1 MRKALYFLFLLLV
14 GLAFGCNQ
22 GTKHPQAD
30 LINKNSTEALTDSA
44 ILQLADSIDKNQQQ
58 MEKYYSLVYQT
69 KNEHT
74 YVERFTWNGIP
85 QLLIEHIKN
94 EGLSSITRKYYF
106 KDNDL
111 ILIKENR
118 MLMKSDG
125 STFDDKRTYLRNNIS
140 FKQDART
147 GHSLA
152 ELQRMSFADTKQSK
166 MSNNT
171 DDYTK
176 KIDLLNQM
184 IEGSNNY
191 EMVFDRFIS
200 TPDTKYIL
208 LKSKIPSDYS
218 ATILVNENDALT
230 DSLASDPSIFKEE
243 KLNMN
248 WKIENDEAFYVPVAA
263 KVTSASGLKR

>member
-1 MRKALYFLFLLLV
+1 MMKVHYILFLLIV

-30 LINKNSTEALTDSA
+30 LINKNSTEALTDTA
-44 ILQLADSIDKNQQQ
+44 IVRLADSIDKNQQQ
-58 MEKYYSLVYQT
+58 MERQYSLVYQT
-69 KNEHT
+69 KDEDI

-106 KDNDL
+106 KDNSL
-111 ILIKENR
+111 ILIKESR
-118 MLMKSDG
+118 MLMKSG
-125 STFDDKRTYLRNNIS
+125 GTVFADKRTYLRNNIS
-140 FKQDART
+140 FKQDARI

-152 ELQRMSFADTKQSK
+152 ELQRMSFADAKQVNT
-166 MSNNT
+166 SNNT
-171 DDYTK
+171 EDYTK
-176 KIDLLNQM
+176 KIDLLNQAV
-184 IEGSNNY
+184 EGSNNF
-191 EMVFDRFIS
+191 EMIFDRFIS

-208 LKSKIPSDYS
+208 LKGKIPGDYS

-230 DSLASDPSIFKEE
+230 DSLINDPSLFKDR
-243 KLNMN
+243 KLNVK
-248 WKIENDEAFYVPVAA
+248 WKIENDEALYVPVAA